1 MQALSFISSLGWY
14 WIVAPLAAAALGA
27 LIFLGGLGHFF
38 SGNVGRGS
46 VRLAAGAPLAVVG
59 FALSLL
65 GLNTQTYSR
74 LSYES
79 AVADVG
85 VKAIDPAQNLYDV
98 TIKRLDDGATAQT
111 CRIQGD
117 EWEMSGRVQKWK
129 PWANVLGLDTTY
141 TLDQMSNKYSDA
153 ARGNGKPITVCDL
166 TGPPPAVNQ
175 WVPKSWLFWIVDHSY
190 VEDRRF
196 GSASY
201 MPLADGAVYR
211 VVMTQSGLNA
221 QPSNDIAGKANAVR

>member
-1 MQALSFISSLGWY
+1 MQAFSFISSLGWY
-14 WIVAPLAAAALGA
+14 WIAAPLAAAALGTA
-27 LIFLGGLGHFF
+27 VFLRGIGHFF
-38 SGNVGRGS
+38 SGEAARGGA
-46 VRLAAGAPLAVVG
+46 RLIVGAPIALVG

-79 AVADVG
+79 PVADVS
-85 VKAIDPAQNLYDV
+85 VKAVDPAQNLYDV
-98 TIKRLDDGATAQT
+98 TVKRLDDGAAVQT

-153 ARGNGKPITVCDL
+153 ARGNGKPITACDL
-166 TGPPPAVNQ
+166 TGPPPAVDQ
-175 WVPKSWLFWIVDHSY
+175 WVPQSWLFWIADQSY

-211 VVMTQSGLNA
+211 VVMTQAGLNA
-221 QPSNDIAGKANAVR
+221 QPSNDSAAKANGAK